1 MVEGQSVLN
10 VLRIVKGQR
19 KKNNKQQLVTTG
31 HTQLPRRGVA
41 NVSSLGYLSG
51 NTTSERP

>member
-1 MVEGQSVLN
+1 MN
-10 VLRIVKGQR
+10 NLR
-19 KKNNKQQLVTTG
+19 QLTTG

-51 NTTSERP
+51 NPTSERTETATAHTGGRCVQF

>member
-1 MVEGQSVLN
+1 M
-10 VLRIVKGQR
+10 
-19 KKNNKQQLVTTG
+19 KNAQLPTTG

-41 NVSSLGYLSG
+41 NVSSLGYLTG